1 MSNEPSALEPTAG
14 ATGNHRAATEATVL
28 PRIRVLVA
36 DDDPT
41 VGALA
46 TEALRASGF
55 EACVVNDG
63 RAVMPAFERLS
74 PDIVLLDVEM
84 PGANGFELCEQIRTR
99 PDGAHLPIIMVTGHD
114 DTASI
119 ARAYEAGA
127 TDFFNKPIL
136 WPVLPHRIRY
146 MIRAH
151 RNAHAL
157 RRSEHRNR
165 TLLQALPDR
174 ILTVD
179 ARGVVLEHLSG
190 EAHSTGIDI
199 VGRTL
204 EEAFP
209 PDGARMARECMQT
222 VAGTGLPQS
231 YEFDTGSGDT
241 RQSFETR
248 LRLQADATFLF
259 IVREITER
267 RQAEARIQYLAY
279 YDTLTA
285 LPNRQLFVREL
296 RRAIGAARRAGR
308 RVAILFIDLD
318 RFKRINDTLG
328 HAVGDALLQSVAR
341 RLDTCV
347 RPKDFVARSTSS
359 DEPAPVRIAR
369 LGGDEFVI
377 LVSDLDDP
385 QHAAAVATRVR
396 HALAEPFVSDGH
408 QFVVTPSI
416 GISVFPDH
424 GTEIEDLLVKADM
437 AMYEAKDQGRNRHN
451 FYRATTSGRS
461 PERLD
466 LENDLR
472 AAIEASEF
480 TLHYQPKVDPQTGTI
495 GGVEGLL
502 RWDHR
507 TRGRIS
513 PCTFI
518 PLAEETGMIGPLGD
532 LVIRAACLQLRAWA
546 SRGLGHLCVSVNVS
560 TQQFARED
568 FVDSVL
574 RTVREYQIKPQRLEL
589 EITESL
595 LMRNIDEVIADLTRL
610 RQAGLKISIDD
621 FGTGYSSLGYL
632 RQFPVD
638 TLKID
643 RSFVKDLHVS
653 SDDAA
658 ICAAIIAMARELDL
672 TTVAEGVEVI
682 EQLTFLRDHGCS
694 QIQGFLFSK
703 PLPAA
708 QLEELLRAG
717 ANTTIKPCAVEAPT

>member
-1 MSNEPSALEPTAG
+1 MAMDRGMTPSSAVP
-14 ATGNHRAATEATVL
+14 
-28 PRIRVLVA
+28 PRLRVLIA

-41 VGALA
+41 IGLLA
-46 TEALRASGF
+46 TETLIPAGF
-55 EACVVNDG
+55 EATVVSEG
-63 RAVMPAFERLS
+63 HAVVAAFDQVL

-84 PGANGFELCEQIRTR
+84 PAADGFALCEQIRKR
-99 PDGAHLPIIMVTGHD
+99 PRGGQVPIVMVTGRN

-119 ARAYEAGA
+119 ERAYQAGA
-127 TDFFNKPIL
+127 TDFINKPIL
-136 WPVLPHRIRY
+136 WAVLPHRIAY
-146 MIRAH
+146 LIRAH
-151 RNAHAL
+151 GNAHAL
-157 RRSEHRNR
+157 RQSEQKNR
-165 TLLQALPDR
+165 ALLQALPDW
-174 ILTVD
+174 IFVSD
-179 ARGVVLEHLSG
+179 ARGIVLEHLSG
-190 EAHSTGIDI
+190 DAR
-199 VGRTL
+199 GRSNDAAVQTL
-204 EEAFP
+204 ENTLPA
-209 PDGARMARECMQT
+209 DTARKARECMQMA
-222 VAGTGLPQS
+222 AGTASAQS
-231 YEFDTGSGDT
+231 FEFDVGSGDAQ
-241 RQSFETR
+241 QSFETR
-248 LRLQADATFLF
+248 LQLQPDGTFLF
-259 IVREITER
+259 MVRNITER
-267 RQAEARIQYLAY
+267 RRTDARIQYLAY

-296 RRAIGAARRAGR
+296 RRAIRSAKRTDS

-347 RPKDFVARSTSS
+347 RPQDFVARSTPGS
-359 DEPAPVRIAR
+359 EPANIRIAR

-377 LVSDLDDP
+377 LVADLDDP
-385 QHAAAVATRVR
+385 QQAAVVATRVR
-396 HALAEPFVSDGH
+396 HALAEPFTSDGH

-424 GTEIEDLLVKADM
+424 GTEIEELLVKADM

-451 FYRATTSGRS
+451 FYRETTSGRS
-461 PERLD
+461 LDRLD

-472 AAIEASEF
+472 SAIAASEL
-480 TLHYQPKVDPQTGTI
+480 TLHYQPKVDAQTGAI
-495 GGVEGLL
+495 DGVEGLL
-502 RWDHR
+502 RWHHR
-507 TRGRIS
+507 TRGWIS
-513 PCTFI
+513 PSIFI

-532 LVIRAACLQLRAWA
+532 QVIRTACQQLRSWA

-560 TQQFARED
+560 TRQFARED

-574 RTVREYQIKPQRLEL
+574 RTVREYEIAPQRLEL

-595 LMRNIDEVIADLTRL
+595 LMRNIEEVIAELTRL
-610 RQAGLKISIDD
+610 RRAGLKISIDD

-658 ICAAIIAMARELDL
+658 ICAAIIAMARELNL

-682 EQLTFLRDHGCS
+682 EQLEFLRDHGCS

-708 QLEELLRAG
+708 QLAELLRNG
-717 ANTTIKPCAVEAPT
+717 ANLTIKPCALEAIT

>member
-1 MSNEPSALEPTAG
+1 MAG
-14 ATGNHRAATEATVL
+14 AIENSGAAAQTAAQ

-46 TEALRASGF
+46 TETLRRSGL
-55 EACVVNDG
+55 EACVVSDG

-84 PGANGFELCEQIRTR
+84 PGASGFELCEQIRSR
-99 PDGAHLPIIMVTGHD
+99 PGGAHLPIVMVTGHD

-151 RNAHAL
+151 RDAQAL
-157 RRSEHRNR
+157 RESEHRNR

-179 ARGVVLEHLSG
+179 ARGVVLVHLSG
-190 EAHSTGIDI
+190 EAHSMDI
-199 VGRTL
+199 GLAGRTL

-222 VAGTGLPQS
+222 VSGTGLPES

-241 RQSFETR
+241 RRTFEAR
-248 LRLQADATFLF
+248 LQLQADATFLF
-259 IVREITER
+259 VLREITER
-267 RQAEARIQYLAY
+267 RQAEARIRYLAY

-296 RRAIGAARRAGR
+296 RRAIGAAMRTGRRA
-308 RVAILFIDLD
+308 AILFIDLD

-341 RLDTCV
+341 RLEACV
-347 RPKDFVARSTSS
+347 RPGDFVARDIPG
-359 DEPAPVRIAR
+359 DEPPYIRIAR

-377 LVSDLDDP
+377 LLADIEDP
-385 QHAAAVATRVR
+385 QQSARVATRVR
-396 HALAEPFVSDGH
+396 HALAEPFTSGGH

-437 AMYEAKDQGRNRHN
+437 AMYEAKDLGRNRHN
-451 FYRATTSGRS
+451 FYRDSTSGRS
-461 PERLD
+461 FERLD

-472 AAIEASEF
+472 AAIEAADF
-480 TLHYQPKVDPQTGTI
+480 TLHYQPKVDVQTGAI
-495 GGVEGLL
+495 HAVEALL
-502 RWDHR
+502 RWHHR
-507 TRGRIS
+507 TRGWIS

-532 LVIRAACLQLRAWA
+532 LVIRMACEQLRGWA
-546 SRGLGHLCVSVNVS
+546 SRGLGHLCVSLNVS
-560 TQQFARED
+560 TRQFASED

-574 RTVREYQIKPQRLEL
+574 RTVQEYGIKPQRLEL

-595 LMRNIDEVIADLTRL
+595 LMRNIEEVIAALARL
-610 RQAGLKISIDD
+610 RGAGLRISIDD

-632 RQFPVD
+632 KQFPVD

-658 ICAAIIAMARELDL
+658 ICAAIIAMARELNL
-672 TTVAEGVEVI
+672 TTVAEGVEVV
-682 EQLTFLRDHGCS
+682 EQFDFLRRHGCN
-694 QIQGFLFSK
+694 QIQGFLFSR
-703 PLPAA
+703 PVPALELEALLHAGGTLLP
-708 QLEELLRAG
+708 E
-717 ANTTIKPCAVEAPT
+717 PTGETVSR

>member
-1 MSNEPSALEPTAG
+1 MSNKPMTLQPDAG
-14 ATGNHRAATEATVL
+14 GTRNRDAATETAVQH
-28 PRIRVLVA
+28 RFRVLVV

-41 VGALA
+41 VGMLA
-46 TEALRASGF
+46 TEALRASDF

-63 RAVMPAFERLS
+63 RAVIPAFERLT

-84 PGANGFELCEQIRTR
+84 PGATGYELCEQIRAR
-99 PDGAHLPIIMVTGHD
+99 PDGAHLPIVMVTGHD

-151 RNAHAL
+151 RDAHEL

-179 ARGVVLEHLSG
+179 ARGVVLDHLSS
-190 EAHSTGIDI
+190 EAHSTGSDI

-231 YEFDTGSGDT
+231 YEFDTGSGST
-241 RQSFETR
+241 GRSFEVR

-279 YDTLTA
+279 YDPLTA

-296 RRAIGAARRAGR
+296 RRAIGAAKRTGR

-341 RLDTCV
+341 RLETCV
-347 RPKDFVARSTSS
+347 RPGDFVARDMPGGESTH
-359 DEPAPVRIAR
+359 VRIAR

-377 LVSDLDDP
+377 LLADLEDP
-385 QHAAAVATRVR
+385 QQSARVATRVR
-396 HALAEPFVSDGH
+396 HALAEPFTSGGH

-451 FYRATTSGRS
+451 YYRNTTSGRS
-461 PERLD
+461 FERLD

-472 AAIEASEF
+472 TAIEAADV
-480 TLHYQPKVDPQTGTI
+480 TLHYQPKVDVRSGAVDA
-495 GGVEGLL
+495 VEALL
-502 RWDHR
+502 RWHHP
-507 TRGRIS
+507 TRGWLS
-513 PCTFI
+513 PSTFI
-518 PLAEETGMIGPLGD
+518 PLAEETGLIRPLGD
-532 LVIRAACLQLRAWA
+532 LVIRKACEQLRGWA
-546 SRGLGHLCVSVNVS
+546 SQGLGHLCVSVNVS
-560 TQQFARED
+560 TPQFASED

-574 RTVREYQIKPQRLEL
+574 RTVREYDIEPQRLEL

-595 LMRNIDEVIADLTRL
+595 LMRNVEEVIASLVRL
-610 RQAGLKISIDD
+610 RNAGIRLSIDD

-632 RQFPVD
+632 KQFPVD

-658 ICAAIIAMARELDL
+658 ICAAIIAMARELNL
-672 TTVAEGVEVI
+672 TTVAEGVEVV
-682 EQLTFLRDHGCS
+682 EQFEFLRRHGCH

-708 QLEELLRAG
+708 QLEELVRGG
-717 ANTTIKPCAVEAPT
+717 ANLAIKPCAVEAHT

>member
-1 MSNEPSALEPTAG
+1 MSNTPAALPPDAG
-14 ATGNHRAATEATVL
+14 TTRNPGAPTGNAAL
-28 PRIRVLVA
+28 PPIRVLFA
-36 DDDPT
+36 DDDAT

-55 EACVVNDG
+55 ETCVVDDG
-63 RAVMPAFERLS
+63 RAVMSAFERLS

-84 PGANGFELCEQIRTR
+84 PGANGFDLCEQIRTR
-99 PDGAHLPIIMVTGHD
+99 PGGAHLPIVMVTGHD

-127 TDFFNKPIL
+127 TDFFHKPIL

-146 MIRAH
+146 MIRAY
-151 RNAHAL
+151 RDAHAL

-165 TLLQALPDR
+165 ALLQALPDR

-190 EAHSTGIDI
+190 EAHSTGIDV

-231 YEFDTGSGDT
+231 YEFDTGSGDA
-241 RQSFETR
+241 RKYFEAR
-248 LRLQADATFLF
+248 VRLQADATFLI

-296 RRAIGAARRAGR
+296 RRAIAAAKRTGS
-308 RVAILFIDLD
+308 RVAILFVDLD

-347 RPKDFVARSTSS
+347 RPQDFIARGTADRES
-359 DEPAPVRIAR
+359 ANVRIAR

-377 LVSDLDDP
+377 MVTDLDDP
-385 QHAAAVATRVR
+385 QQAAVVATRMR
-396 HALAEPFVSDGH
+396 HALVEPFTADGH

-451 FYRATTSGRS
+451 FYRETTRGRS
-461 PERLD
+461 FERLD
-466 LENDLR
+466 LEHDLR
-472 AAIEASEF
+472 SAIATSEL
-480 TLHYQPKVDPQTGTI
+480 TLHYQPKVDARTGAI
-495 GGVEGLL
+495 DGVEGLL
-502 RWDHR
+502 RWYHR
-507 TRGRIS
+507 TRGWIS
-513 PCTFI
+513 PSVFI

-532 LVIRAACLQLRAWA
+532 QVIRAACAQLRSWA
-546 SRGLGHLCVSVNVS
+546 TGGLGHLCISVNVS
-560 TQQFARED
+560 TRQFARED
-568 FVDSVL
+568 FVESVL
-574 RTVREYQIKPQRLEL
+574 RTVREYEIKPQLLEL

-595 LMRNIDEVIADLTRL
+595 LMRNIEEVIAELTRL

-658 ICAAIIAMARELDL
+658 ICAAIIAMARELNL
-672 TTVAEGVEVI
+672 ATVAEGVEVI
-682 EQLTFLRDHGCS
+682 EQLEFLRDHGCS
-694 QIQGFLFSK
+694 QIQGFLFSRA
-703 PLPAA
+703 LPAA
-708 QLEELLRAG
+708 QLEELLRDG
-717 ANTTIKPCAVEAPT
+717 ANLTVRPCAVEAIT